1 MHRATLVACTPPCFL
16 SFSIEQYPRG
26 EIHCSEQVCT
36 LVGKQHTL
44 TCIVARM
51 SSPKRMDF
59 ARRRSSGAVVPLLLH
74 FAKSISSLST
84 SGYSFLREMPPVCL
98 AAFFSRMA
106 SFFCLFDLG
115 IAFCTFFC
123 SLFAI
128 QDLPFNICSKHH
140 DCGEDV
146 CAPHCSNY
154 LIMDNSIVATLFCAP
169 RDSASSTK

>member
-1 MHRATLVACTPPCFL
+1 MHRATLVACTPPCLL

-36 LVGKQHTL
+36 IVGKHHTL
-44 TCIVARM
+44 TCIVARL
-51 SSPKRMDF
+51 SRPERMDIVKQT
-59 ARRRSSGAVVPLLLH
+59 SNGAVVPLLVC
-74 FAKSISSLST
+74 FTMSIASLSA
-84 SGYSFLREMPPVCL
+84 SGYSFLREMPPLCL
-98 AAFFSRMA
+98 VAFFSRRA

-115 IAFCTFFC
+115 GAFCTFFC

-128 QDLPFNICSKHH
+128 TGPAFQHMFKRH

-154 LIMDNSIVATLFCAP
+154 LIMDNPI
-169 RDSASSTK
+169 